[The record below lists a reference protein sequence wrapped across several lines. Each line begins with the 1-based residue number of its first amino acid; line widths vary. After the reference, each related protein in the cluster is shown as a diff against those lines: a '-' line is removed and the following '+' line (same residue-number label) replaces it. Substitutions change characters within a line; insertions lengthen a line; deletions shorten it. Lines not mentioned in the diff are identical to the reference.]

1 MTTARDKTPLEAPR
15 AAARRAGAALIL
27 TAVASALGILARMV
41 ADADRPAFAEYLD
54 AVSAS
59 GGMYAV
65 FGVCVLASG
74 VALFVSARA
83 LARTRFVWDGNGS
96 PLSPAL
102 FAVSGVFT
110 AVSGACAVAVAAL
123 APDVSAAVE
132 IAAYLRQLT
141 GVIGFS
147 TSGLALL
154 VAAASGRRAGRCCTP
169 PSRPPPSGW
178 RCSPSGW
185 NRRKSPTD
193 SAARRFC
200 YGWRRSARR
209 CGSGAFDSAREILT
223 QWREG
228 AKSAKGW
235 GRGKW
240 WRDGRRFS
248 LRMCLTVDAGS
259 AGVPPA
265 EPRLRAARPHPS
277 LLP

>member
-1 MTTARDKTPLEAPR
+1 MRKIRGGRGARRAARLLYNAPYAKQAREPRRRRLVTTARDETPLVAPR

-59 GGMYAV
+59 GGLYAV

-110 AVSGACAVAVAAL
+110 AVSGACAMMVAAL
-123 APDVSAAVE
+123 PPDVSAAVE

-154 VAAASGRRAGRCCTP
+154 VAARRQWKAG
-169 PSRPPPSGW
+169 GALIYAALA
-178 RCSPSGW
+178 
-185 NRRKSPTD
+185 
-193 SAARRFC
+193 SAAV
-200 YGWRRSARR
+200 GLAMQSIWLESAQIAHRLGGAAFLLWMAA
-209 CGSGAFDSAREILT
+209 CGAALWVGRAR
-223 QWREG
+223 
-228 AKSAKGW
+228 
-235 GRGKW
+235 
-240 WRDGRRFS
+240 
-248 LRMCLTVDAGS
+248 
-259 AGVPPA
+259 
-265 EPRLRAARPHPS
+265 
-277 LLP
+277 

>member
-1 MTTARDKTPLEAPR
+1 MTTARDKAPSAAPR
-15 AAARRAGAALIL
+15 AIARRAGAALIL
-27 TAVASALGILARMV
+27 TAVASALGILARMA

-110 AVSGACAVAVAAL
+110 AVSGACAATVAAL
-123 APDVSAAVE
+123 APDVSATDE

-147 TSGLALL
+147 TAGLALL
-154 VAAASGRRAGRCCTP
+154 VAARSQWKAGGTLLYAAIASAAVGLAMQSIWLESAQIAHRLGGAAFLLWLAAVGAALWAGRV
-169 PSRPPPSGW
+169 R
-178 RCSPSGW
+178 
-185 NRRKSPTD
+185 
-193 SAARRFC
+193 
-200 YGWRRSARR
+200 
-209 CGSGAFDSAREILT
+209 
-223 QWREG
+223 
-228 AKSAKGW
+228 
-235 GRGKW
+235 
-240 WRDGRRFS
+240 
-248 LRMCLTVDAGS
+248 
-259 AGVPPA
+259 
-265 EPRLRAARPHPS
+265 
-277 LLP
+277 